1 MLLSPGRLSR
11 SIPGLACAALVA
23 TLLGCSTPSP
33 APVEIRGDRAP
44 IRSTVYIVQTGDT
57 LWSIAWRSGFD
68 YRQLAAWNGLRSPYT
83 IYPGQRLRLTS
94 PHRTAS
100 RPPPKRLASESPAP
114 RTYPRPPPSHAP
126 SKQAPQPSSKP
137 QVPASSPAATV
148 SSGASGSLHWRW
160 PIDGG
165 VVVQGFSAGDATRKG
180 MKIRGDLGQ
189 PIVAA
194 EAGRVVYSGSGLI
207 GYGRLIIIK
216 HNKDYLSAYG
226 YNRKI
231 LVQENDQVARGQHI
245 ADMGR
250 NGGGPPMLHFEIRR
264 RGKPV
269 DPAKVLPSR

>member
-1 MLLSPGRLSR
+1 MLPFTGRLSR

-33 APVEIRGDRAP
+33 APVETRQDRAP
-44 IRSTVYIVQTGDT
+44 IRSTVYIVRTGDT

-68 YRQLAAWNGLRSPYT
+68 YRQLAAWNRLQSPYT

-100 RPPPKRLASESPAP
+100 RPPPKRLASQSTAL
-114 RTYPRPPPSHAP
+114 RRHTRSPPSQTH
-126 SKQAPQPSSKP
+126 SKQAPQPPSTPKAP
-137 QVPASSPAATV
+137 PRTPVATG

-160 PIDGG
+160 PTDGG
-165 VVVQGFSAGDATRKG
+165 LVVQGFSAGDATRKG